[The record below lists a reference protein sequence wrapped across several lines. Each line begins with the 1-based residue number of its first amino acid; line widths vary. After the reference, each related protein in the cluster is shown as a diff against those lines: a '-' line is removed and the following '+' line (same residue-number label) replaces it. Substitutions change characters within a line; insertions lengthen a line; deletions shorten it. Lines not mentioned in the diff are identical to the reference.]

1 MNSNLITCGLS
12 EGMLLSIC
20 SNVTL
25 EVEGGILDVVEGAT
39 SLGSSPRTLVGS
51 WPLELSF
58 FFFFFFLEAVGKF
71 SPDLGLFL
79 VELCFLF
86 LGVVGG
92 SLLV

>member
-20 SNVTL
+20 SNITL
-25 EVEGGILDVVEGAT
+25 EVEGGILDVVEGET

-51 WPLELSF
+51 SPLELSF
-58 FFFFFFLEAVGKF
+58 FFFFFLEAVGEF
-71 SPDLGLFL
+71 SPVLGSLS
-79 VELCFLF
+79 VGPCFRF

>member
-51 WPLELSF
+51 GPLELSF
-58 FFFFFFLEAVGKF
+58 FFFFLEAVGEF
-71 SPDLGLFL
+71 SPALGSLS
-79 VELCFLF
+79 VGPCFRF

-92 SLLV
+92 SLLF

>member
-12 EGMLLSIC
+12 EEMLLSIC
-20 SNVTL
+20 SNITL

-39 SLGSSPRTLVGS
+39 SVESGPETLVGS
-51 WPLELSF
+51 GPLELSF
-58 FFFFFFLEAVGKF
+58 FFFFLEAVGEF
-71 SPDLGLFL
+71 SPVLRFFSVGP
-79 VELCFLF
+79 CFLF